1 MEKLTNKRVTNII
14 NKPIDEPLKRYLKR
28 YPFPFYVEKKYDG
41 ERVLLQVSD
50 TITIANKHKTV
61 YPESILPKTLV
72 SAIREAVREGL
83 YDAEF
88 YSLRGNLYNF
98 LSARARLS
106 EDLALAIFDV
116 IGHTYETLFQRKQL
130 LKKFIKSNER
140 VCLVRHTICH
150 SHLEIL
156 QAFHK
161 AVSEGFEGVVVKPNS
176 EYYAKWLK
184 LKEQHTID
192 VVVLGIKKTD
202 SWRKERLAYTF
213 LIGIY
218 ENGSFKR
225 IGDVS
230 SGLTLRERDV
240 ISSCV
245 SELKQHENSEYV
257 LLKPEIVFEVEY
269 HQKTENGLREP
280 KIKRIRFDKNAKD
293 CVKKPETSHF
303 VKARQ
308 TALIGEKM
316 LKEGLFK

>member
-1 MEKLTNKRVTNII
+1 MEKLTNKRVANII

-88 YSLRGNLYNF
+88 YSLRGNLYKF

-106 EDLALAIFDV
+106 EDLSLAIFDV
-116 IGHTYETLFQRKQL
+116 IGYTYETLFERKQL

-140 VCLVRHTICH
+140 VCIVRRTVCH
-150 SHLEIL
+150 SRFEIIE
-156 QAFHK
+156 AFHK

-184 LKEQHTID
+184 LKEQHTLD

-202 SWRKERLAYTF
+202 SWRKEQLPYTF
-213 LIGIY
+213 LIGVY
-218 ENGSFKR
+218 QNGSFNR

-230 SGLTLRERDV
+230 SGLTLKEKEG
-240 ISSCV
+240 IGEFV
-245 SELKQHENSEYV
+245 SELKKSEDGKYV
-257 LLKPEIVFEVEY
+257 YLKPEIVLEIEY
-269 HQKTENGLREP
+269 HQKTPNGLREP

-293 CVKKPETSHF
+293 CTEKPETSHLT
-303 VKARQ
+303 KARQ
-308 TALIGEKM
+308 TALIPERR
-316 LKEGLFK
+316 F